1 MKKVL
6 YILCAVLCLAVV
18 FTGCS
23 KEPEPLRILV
33 DADAREFA
41 NDSCAGSVSDFLSSV
56 AEQGGPTDVEVEVLP
71 DSGNEREVA
80 LERIRTEIMAGRGP
94 DLFII
99 RCYRGLNARD
109 LMFPIPEKAMAN
121 GLFLPL
127 DEYIENAQFMEWEKN
142 TKVIMDAGRDE
153 YGQQMIPLT
162 YTMPLTFY
170 RTEDIPGVKPEK
182 DTTWQ
187 DMLSDESGVLTTAA
201 TWRHY
206 GLTEYRFMDSED
218 NYIEYILGDFADF
231 KSDTLLFTEEELL
244 TRVTEL
250 IETDK
255 AYAAGEIPE
264 APAHYQ
270 TRMHVGYDRG
280 PQTGYYSTLDIRDLS
295 PESYRGIKYNDV
307 QTMIPIYSDDGG
319 VTATVSSFAAINA
332 NTKRAEDAFFILDL
346 FLSRYWQQR
355 HPLYTL
361 FFSRGQA
368 GVPVYE
374 DLMRLECPIEYMEY
388 TGSIPYTF
396 YLTNENYAEY
406 SRVREQITRVYF
418 QGDCTDIFD
427 DMYWECR
434 SAYDRGE
441 DLMPIVEE
449 YYTQLK
455 ILMAE

>member
-71 DSGNEREVA
+71 DGGNEREAA
-80 LERIRTEIMAGRGP
+80 LERIRTEIMAGKGP
-94 DLFII
+94 DLYIV
-99 RCYRGLNARD
+99 RSYRGVNSRD
-109 LMFPIPEKAMAN
+109 LMFPIPEKAMEN

-170 RTEDIPGVKPEK
+170 RTADIPGVKPEK

-187 DMLSDESGVLTTAA
+187 DMISDESGVLTTAA

-218 NYIEYILGDFADF
+218 NYLEYILGDFADF
-231 KSDTLLFTEEELL
+231 KSDALLFTEEELL
-244 TRVTEL
+244 TRITEV

-255 AYAAGEIPE
+255 AYAAEEIPE
-264 APAHYQ
+264 VPAHYQ
-270 TRMHVGYDRG
+270 ARMHVGYDRG
-280 PQTGYYSTLDIRDLS
+280 PQNGYDSSSGTRDWS
-295 PESYRGIKYNDV
+295 GESYRGIEFNDP

-319 VTATVSSFAAINA
+319 VTATVTGFMAIDA
-332 NTKRAEDAFFILDL
+332 NTDRAEDAFFLLD
-346 FLSRYWQQR
+346 FIMSREWQR
-355 HPLYTL
+355 KNVLYAHYEKE
-361 FFSRGQA
+361 A
-368 GVPVYE
+368 GGIPVHE
-374 DLMRLECPIEYMEY
+374 DLMQRTCPIFAR
-388 TGSIPYTF
+388 SQF
-396 YLTNENYAEY
+396 YLLDENYAEY
-406 SRVREQITRVYF
+406 SRVREQINRVYF
-418 QGDCTDIFD
+418 QGTFTDIFD